1 MLVPFAVT
9 ALLELVPTAQSSSH
23 LPTLPFTLPGIHFL
37 NLEELPETARLQL
50 EPPLA
55 VSFSESSFC
64 HSSHPWSNV
73 QYFGKTR
80 KEGKI
85 NYILASGPFLPQ
97 IINFHVTL
105 VSYSILTSLSY
116 RMCYLSIYSWSC
128 ICSSCRFV
136 FCSGEKNH
144 SSHSQHVWRKYSWN
158 LGTLN
163 VFSLYIKIKC

>member
-116 RMCYLSIYSWSC
+116 RMCYPSILGAVSAVPAGLYFAVVRR
-128 ICSSCRFV
+128 IILPI
-136 FCSGEKNH
+136 H
-144 SSHSQHVWRKYSWN
+144 SMFGGN
-158 LGTLN
+158 ILGILGHWMY
-163 VFSLYIKIKC
+163 FHYILK